1 MLMMYVCGNCGEVF
15 LPKSLPISLSTFE
28 VGVIPRSVHSL
39 LRGVYVLNVWGLG
52 IRRQIFSTGSRG

>member
-15 LPKSLPISLSTFE
+15 LPKSLPISLSTLE

-39 LRGVYVLNVWGLG
+39 LRGV
-52 IRRQIFSTGSRG
+52 